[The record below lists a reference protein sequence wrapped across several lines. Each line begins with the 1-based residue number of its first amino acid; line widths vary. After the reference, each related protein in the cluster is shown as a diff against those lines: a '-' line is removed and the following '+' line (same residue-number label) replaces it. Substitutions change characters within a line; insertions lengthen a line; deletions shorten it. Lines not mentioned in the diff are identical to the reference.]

1 MTEAEL
7 RARIADPSRHA
18 RLGPTGSDDALDL
31 MPERRID
38 AAVLVPI
45 ILRAEPAI
53 LLTVRSATLS
63 SHAGQVCFPGGR
75 MEFGET
81 AEQAALREAAEEV
94 GLDPRLPS
102 LLGILPE
109 HRTGTGYH
117 VTPVLALLTPPFTLT
132 PDPSEVAEIFEYP
145 LAALLGPG
153 GVQRHRAEFRG
164 RMREYWV
171 WPHERHHI
179 WGATA
184 TMLRNLAMLLQD

>member
-7 RARIADPSRHA
+7 RARIADPARHA
-18 RLGPTGSDDALDL
+18 RLAPTGSDDAQDL

-53 LLTVRSATLS
+53 LLTLRSATLS
-63 SHAGQVCFPGGR
+63 SHPGQVSFPGGR
-75 MEFGET
+75 MEPGET

-94 GLDPRLPS
+94 GLDPRLPR
-102 LLGILPE
+102 LLGTLPE

-117 VTPVLALLTPPFTLT
+117 VTPVMALITPPFTLT
-132 PDPSEVAEIFEYP
+132 PDPAEVAEIFEYP
-145 LAALLGPG
+145 LAGLLHPG
-153 GVQRHRAEFRG
+153 APQRHSRDFRG
-164 RMREYWV
+164 RRREYWV

-184 TMLRNLAMLLQD
+184 AMLRNLAMLLRD

>member
-7 RARIADPSRHA
+7 RARIADPARHA
-18 RLGPTGSDDALDL
+18 RLQPTGSDDALDL
-31 MPERRID
+31 MPARRID

-53 LLTVRSATLS
+53 LLTLRSATLS
-63 SHAGQVCFPGGR
+63 SHPGQVSFPGGR
-75 MEFGET
+75 MEPGET
-81 AEQAALREAAEEV
+81 PEQAAIREAAEEV

-102 LLGILPE
+102 LLGVLPE

-117 VTPVLALLTPPFTLT
+117 VIPVLALLTPPFALT
-132 PDPSEVAEIFEYP
+132 PDPAEVAEIFEYP
-145 LAALLGPG
+145 LAALLRPG

-171 WPHERHHI
+171 WPHDRHHI

-184 TMLRNLAMLLQD
+184 AMLRNLAILLAD